1 MPARRTSSFANRSN
15 LGLLV
20 LSAAVLAGCGGSDTP
35 AAPDS
40 SNASS
45 EAASTGENNG
55 NCAADAIAA
64 KLCVTV
70 NITGDA
76 KVSGSTSGLVLA
88 DTCSD
93 FASGKASGLSR
104 GGLAL
109 PTELAP
115 IDSVTIT
122 PSVKI
127 KDYTGPGGYAGDKVT
142 GLAGPPGLL
151 VKLDEFNTR
160 AGGSVAVIV
169 AADGSGTVTYTN
181 IKNAAETKGVSGTLE
196 FTCKD
201 KG

>member
-1 MPARRTSSFANRSN
+1 M
-15 LGLLV
+15 
-20 LSAAVLAGCGGSDTP
+20 
-35 AAPDS
+35 
-40 SNASS
+40 
-45 EAASTGENNG
+45 
-55 NCAADAIAA
+55 
-64 KLCVTV
+64 
-70 NITGDA
+70 
-76 KVSGSTSGLVLA
+76 
-88 DTCSD
+88 
-93 FASGKASGLSR
+93 ASGLSK
-104 GGLAL
+104 GGFQL

-122 PSVKI
+122 PSIKI

-151 VKLDEFNTR
+151 ANLDEFNTR

>member
-1 MPARRTSSFANRSN
+1 MSTRIAGS
-15 LGLLV
+15 LLI
-20 LSAAVLAGCGGSDTP
+20 LAAAISAGGCGGSDTP
-35 AAPDS
+35 ALPASPDTSGVATS
-40 SNASS
+40 S
-45 EAASTGENNG
+45 ASTDSG

-70 NITGDA
+70 NVTGEA
-76 KVSGSTSGLVLA
+76 TVSGSTSGLILA
-88 DTCSD
+88 DNCAD
-93 FASGKASGLSR
+93 FASGAVSGLSK
-104 GGLAL
+104 GGFQL

-122 PSVKI
+122 PSIKI
-127 KDYTGPGGYAGDKVT
+127 KDYTGPGDYAGDKVT

-151 VKLDEFNTR
+151 VDLDEFNTR
-160 AGGSVAVIV
+160 AGGSVAVVV
-169 AADGSGTVTYTN
+169 AADGSGTVTYTD